1 MRAGCWGGV
10 VVEDLTVALL
20 HLDECMLGVKG
31 RDGDVSAVDNVQIA
45 RRERVD
51 VPDGVEA
58 AAFLFSSWPLGCL
71 VAQSELLVG
80 MKLKCHTETRRRR
93 CREVLYVPPRNI
105 AATVD
110 EQM

>member
-1 MRAGCWGGV
+1 M
-10 VVEDLTVALL
+10 VEDLTVALL

-58 AAFLFSSWPLGCL
+58 AAFLFSRAGRSDASWPKASSWS
-71 VAQSELLVG
+71 V
-80 MKLKCHTETRRRR
+80 
-93 CREVLYVPPRNI
+93 
-105 AATVD
+105 
-110 EQM
+110 